1 MDRAAYKSPES
12 VKNRPQKGSRPGFP
26 ENSPGQKPQGVAQ
39 PQVAAADAEAQIDPD
54 PGAAQQKQPVRK
66 DGMPGPQRPEEP
78 IVQPQPGP
86 QQAADKE
93 PPGSD
98 CRRRHPKRRRF
109 HPPAALGS
117 S

>member
-78 IVQPQPGP
+78 VCRTQLGP
-86 QQAADKE
+86 QDQG
-93 PPGSD
+93 PQHPGGGQGRGRQ
-98 CRRRHPKRRRF
+98 RRKRPKMPRLR
-109 HPPAALGS
+109 GS